1 MINRSNELKSLMTPL
16 GYCHSSKAELFADA
30 RKGCSIYFW
39 IHNLLYNMWN
49 TSSGH
54 VYFHALDSSRLA
66 PGPSRPNRL
75 VATIAQLLD
84 QHEDFPKIYFSIS
97 SRLKVFDTAASL
109 ESFLQTSQTK
119 IIDMSSSQAIK
130 RARNQLKECQ
140 TSHRKCLRNSVVPAL
155 PTRVL
160 DVGLSG
166 DLLIKLHKSDPQ
178 QHSYYVALSY
188 CCGGPQKCQTIED
201 TVGKHYNGIVLRDL
215 SLSIQDAVEVTRQ
228 LGFQYLWVDALCI
241 IQDSEKDINAE
252 LGLMGTIYKN
262 ATLTLAASSAISVE
276 AGFLRK
282 VPAAKHFK
290 LPYQSSE
297 KIFACADVS
306 LMGFSFQ
313 YPFKPRAKR
322 PMLLGSQPE
331 PLNTRGWTL
340 QEGLLAPRL
349 LSFGTNGITW
359 KCQSEAITKVPDG
372 VKTSKALPL
381 SVFNKVEKEQ
391 TKANMQRHQI
401 SIWHS
406 IVEDYTRRMLSV
418 RSDYGRAISG
428 IVSELASCW
437 NDEYL
442 AGMWRRTF
450 VANLAWHVEKDMLWN
465 LEQASIEKG
474 YHAPLEGPSWSWLSK
489 LAKVS
494 FLPVADIK
502 LELVDCLLLHSSK
515 LPYSDFSDGSLTI
528 RAACYEFRYNMGW
541 RQFHYWLNCKA
552 YTDDNVEFHPWPKED
567 SKTLLDGLLL
577 GFSVG
582 SYVHV
587 EMNHARVTSAKALGR
602 MELILEEI
610 YQLLNERVKGSART
624 AQSLVSAATSDRE
637 EDGTTWA
644 LLDRELISEGIPSKY
659 IQQNQD
665 QIREILRSVV
675 QSNNLVGTTSS
686 YSTMISD
693 DISPDGSVSQVVA
706 IGREANESSQ
716 IRKSAGKKP
725 TVQVLPLDLRLGG

>member
-1 MINRSNELKSLMTPL
+1 
-16 GYCHSSKAELFADA
+16 
-30 RKGCSIYFW
+30 
-39 IHNLLYNMWN
+39 
-49 TSSGH
+49 
-54 VYFHALDSSRLA
+54 
-66 PGPSRPNRL
+66 
-75 VATIAQLLD
+75 
-84 QHEDFPKIYFSIS
+84 
-97 SRLKVFDTAASL
+97 VFNTAASL

-119 IIDMSSSQAIK
+119 IIDISSSQAIK

-166 DLLIKLHKSDPQ
+166 DLLIKLHKSGPQ

-188 CCGGPQKCQTIED
+188 CWGGPQKCQTIED
-201 TVGKHYNGIVLRDL
+201 TVDKHYNGIVLQDL

-262 ATLTLAASSAISVE
+262 ATLTLAASSAINAG

-297 KIFACADVS
+297 KKFTCVDVS

-349 LSFGTNGITW
+349 LSFGTNEITW

-372 VKTSKALPL
+372 VKTSKALPF
-381 SVFNKVEKEQ
+381 SVFNNAEKEQ
-391 TKANMQRHQI
+391 TEANMQRHQI

-406 IVEDYTRRMLSV
+406 IVEDYTRRTLSV

-450 VANLAWHVEKDMLWN
+450 VANLAWHVEKDALWA
-465 LEQASIEKG
+465 LEQRSIKKG

-502 LELVDCLLLHSSK
+502 LELVDRLLLHSSE

-541 RQFHYWLNCKA
+541 RQFNYWLGCKA
-552 YTDDNVEFHPWPKED
+552 YTDDNVEFHPWPKKD

-577 GFSVG
+577 GFSG
-582 SYVHV
+582 NRAIGIIV
-587 EMNHARVTSAKALGR
+587 ER
-602 MELILEEI
+602 
-610 YQLLNERVKGSART
+610 
-624 AQSLVSAATSDRE
+624 
-637 EDGTTWA
+637 
-644 LLDRELISEGIPSKY
+644 ISETGIKY
-659 IQQNQD
+659 RRRGLWDNMASSAEHAHIWNM
-665 QIREILRSVV
+665 
-675 QSNNLVGTTSS
+675 SNVHPGYNFKEV
-686 YSTMISD
+686 
-693 DISPDGSVSQVVA
+693 
-706 IGREANESSQ
+706 
-716 IRKSAGKKP
+716 
-725 TVQVLPLDLRLGG
+725 TVI